1 MLIASMKLN
10 HLRFTDHQSHIYLH
24 CQPIRVNLPQGH
36 PGIAAVASRRD
47 WQLAQVAL
55 VSKLVAAWHATR
67 SS

>member
-1 MLIASMKLN
+1 MLIASMELN
-10 HLRFTDHQSHIYLH
+10 HLRFTNHQSHIYLR
-24 CQPIRVNLPQGH
+24 CQPIRVNSPQRH

-67 SS
+67 NS